1 MGNKVSGTNITARPS
16 VHAPSA
22 DEPTSTSTP
31 RDQTVVL
38 PCGESCH
45 VIGSSISQFSSQMG
59 LCAQQRKD
67 LLVTKSDAKVPPACV
82 ADTSEGFFFLPFF
95 FFGSPPSTPSTPV
108 HSCVNAVTYS
118 IVNESWVHTGTRY
131 TVHICFICSLSV
143 QLTCIYW
150 NIPREVTLDF
160 LLFAKLQKL
169 KIQSLVAISEQ
180 H

>member
-1 MGNKVSGTNITARPS
+1 MIFPSAASMGSKVSGTNIAARPS

-22 DEPTSTSTP
+22 DEPPSTSTP

-45 VIGSSISQFSSQMG
+45 VIASSLSQFSSQMG
-59 LCAQQRKD
+59 LCALQRKD

-82 ADTSEGFFFLPFF
+82 ADSEGFFFFS
-95 FFGSPPSTPSTPV
+95 GSPPSTPSTPV

-131 TVHICFICSLSV
+131 TFALSAAF
-143 QLTCIYW
+143 Q
-150 NIPREVTLDF
+150 R
-160 LLFAKLQKL
+160 
-169 KIQSLVAISEQ
+169 S
-180 H
+180 